1 MRKESESIRLVERES
16 EMKWELGEGSVS
28 EP

>member
-16 EMKWELGEGSVS
+16 EMKLELGEGSVS